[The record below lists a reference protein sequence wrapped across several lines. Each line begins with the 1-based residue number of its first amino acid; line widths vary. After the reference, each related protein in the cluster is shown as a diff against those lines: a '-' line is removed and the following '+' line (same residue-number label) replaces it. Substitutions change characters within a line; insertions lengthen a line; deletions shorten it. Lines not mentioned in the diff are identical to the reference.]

1 MISSKGDFQILTHIS
16 QPPNKKLKMILKIFK
31 KIKIFSLLLK
41 LSKVET
47 NDYAF
52 GYKVRRILN
61 SYRENKKI
69 KEEEIFKET
78 PKP

>member
-47 NDYAF
+47 NDYAL
-52 GYKVRRILN
+52 GYKVRRILI
-61 SYRENKKI
+61 SSLTCI
-69 KEEEIFKET
+69 IFEKND
-78 PKP
+78 